1 MDVRGVKETG
11 MASLPLR
18 QRAEKNARSVDSES
32 HSNLP
37 RVVGQSALE
46 ARIFQQTLPGN
57 SLGGLTQ
64 RFQFIAQPAAWT
76 QGAIKVYLTSSSKQV
91 KESEK

>member
-1 MDVRGVKETG
+1 
-11 MASLPLR
+11 MASLPVR
-18 QRAEKNARSVDSES
+18 QRAEKSAHSVGSES

-57 SLGGLTQ
+57 CLGGLTQ
-64 RFQFIAQPAAWT
+64 RFQSIAEPAART
-76 QGAIKVYLTSSSKQV
+76 RDATKVYLTPHQTK
-91 KESEK
+91 